1 LSKQVRAPLFDRL
14 IDRDPGV
21 RREPRPL
28 RTLDR
33 RGLRESIRRELE
45 HLFNTRS
52 PLPADRLQGR
62 DRTVVEYGVPDLAV
76 LAPGREEDR
85 QRLAAVL
92 RQAIEAYEPRLAQVR
107 VAVDTPPPDPTRGHT
122 LRARIEATLV
132 VEEVPESVSFGLAL
146 GAEGVEVTA
155 EVTAS

>member
-1 LSKQVRAPLFDRL
+1 MSREVRAPLFDRL
-14 IDRDPGV
+14 IDRDLRV

-33 RGLRESIRRELE
+33 QGLRESIRRELE
-45 HLFNTRS
+45 SLFNTRS
-52 PLPADRLQGR
+52 PLPAERLRGR

-92 RQAIEAYEPRLAQVR
+92 REAIEAYEPRLAAVR
-107 VAVDTPPPDPTRGHT
+107 VVVDAPAPDPARGQT

-146 GAEGVEVTA
+146 GEEGA
-155 EVTAS
+155 EVTSEVEAS